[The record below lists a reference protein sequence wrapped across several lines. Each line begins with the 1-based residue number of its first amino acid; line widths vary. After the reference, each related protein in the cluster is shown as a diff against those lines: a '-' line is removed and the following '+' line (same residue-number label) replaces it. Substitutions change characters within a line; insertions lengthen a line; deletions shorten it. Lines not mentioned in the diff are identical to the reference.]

1 MHLRT
6 IGLGDGGVSLLPD
19 TVGAVQGRCFSR
31 SERMAMIFSTVF
43 HELAATLILAGLIG
57 IAAQKLR
64 QPLIIGYI
72 LTGILVGPALLG
84 WASGGSELKLL
95 SSIGIA
101 VLLFLV
107 GLKLDVGLIRSVGP
121 VALATGLGQI
131 VFTSLFGFLLT
142 LALGF
147 TPVKAIYIAV
157 CLTFSST
164 IIIVKLLSDKREID
178 SLHGR
183 IAVGF
188 LVVQDIAV
196 ILAMILLTAFKADA
210 SGGMAA
216 QALRLVL
223 VGSVFVLGT
232 AATMRWVMPPLLGR
246 LAQNQ
251 ELLVLFAVAWAVG
264 LAALADSVDFS
275 KEVGAFLGGVS
286 IASTSYRE
294 AIASRLTGLRDFL
307 LLFFFI
313 DLGSG
318 LNLSAAGLQLWPAL
332 MLSVFVLV
340 GNPLIVVA
348 IMGVMGYRRRTGLL
362 AGLTVAQISEFSLI
376 LAALGLKLGQLAEAD
391 VSLITLVGVITI
403 GLSTYMILG
412 SDRLYQWLQQ
422 PLRVF
427 ERANPYSE
435 IAGSSARPAQVDV
448 ILLGLGRFGS
458 AIHRQLLPH
467 NLSLLGIDFDPQALR
482 QAAARGMVVQYGD
495 SEDPEFTASLPLS
508 PTTVVVSTLPS
519 VKANAA
525 ISHGLQSAGF
535 RGHFVATAHND
546 AEVARLEFLGA
557 QRTLLP
563 FLDAAERA
571 AVLIVDDL
579 KGLQPQD

>member
-1 MHLRT
+1 MT
-6 IGLGDGGVSLLPD
+6 AAQPWFM
-19 TVGAVQGRCFSR
+19 T
-31 SERMAMIFSTVF
+31 FSTVF
-43 HELAATLILAGLIG
+43 HELAAILVIAGVIG
-57 IAAQKLR
+57 VLALKLR
-64 QPLIIGYI
+64 QPLIISYI
-72 LTGILVGPALLG
+72 VTGIVAGPAVLG
-84 WASGGSELKLL
+84 WASGGSEIKLL

-101 VLLFLV
+101 VLLFVV

-131 VFTSLFGFLLT
+131 VFTSLFGFLL
-142 LALGF
+142 ALGMGF
-147 TPVKAIYIAV
+147 APVKAIYIAV

-196 ILAMILLTAFKADA
+196 ILAMILLTSFTAAG
-210 SGGMAA
+210 SGGIAA
-216 QALRLVL
+216 QGLRLLL
-223 VGSVFVLGT
+223 VGTAFVLGSV
-232 AATMRWVMPPLLGR
+232 ATMRWVMPPLLGR

-264 LAALADSVDFS
+264 LAALADGVGFS

-286 IASTSYRE
+286 IASTAYRE

-318 LNLSAAGLQLWPAL
+318 LNLTAAGMQLWPAL
-332 MLSVFVLV
+332 VLSLFVLV

-348 IMGVMGYRRRTGLL
+348 IMGVMGYRRRTGFL

-376 LAALGLKLGQLAEAD
+376 LAALGLRLGQIGEAE

-403 GLSTYMILG
+403 ALSTYMILG
-412 SDRLYQWLQQ
+412 SDQLYAWLEG

-427 ERANPYSE
+427 QRATPFSE
-435 IAGSSARPAQVDV
+435 LKGSISGPAKVDV
-448 ILLGLGRFGS
+448 VLLGLGRYGS
-458 AIHRQLLPH
+458 AIVRQLRAH
-467 NLSLLGIDFDPQALR
+467 ELSILGIDFDPQALR
-482 QAAARGMVVQYGD
+482 LAAAQGLPVQYGD

-508 PTTVVVSTLPS
+508 SATVVVSTLPS
-519 VKANAA
+519 LESNAA
-525 ISHGLQSAGF
+525 IRHGLESAGF
-535 RGHFVATAHND
+535 RGHFIATAHD
-546 AEVARLEFLGA
+546 EAEVVKLELIGA
-557 QRTLLP
+557 NRTLLP

-571 AVLIVDDL
+571 AELIVEDL
-579 KGLQPQD
+579 RKLRQLQAAST

>member
-1 MHLRT
+1 MPM
-6 IGLGDGGVSLLPD
+6 G
-19 TVGAVQGRCFSR
+19 FS
-31 SERMAMIFSTVF
+31 SVF
-43 HELAATLILAGLIG
+43 HELAAILMLAGVIG
-57 IAAQKLR
+57 VAALKLR

-72 LTGILVGPALLG
+72 ITGILVGPAVLG

-95 SSIGIA
+95 SSIGIS
-101 VLLFLV
+101 VLLFVV

-131 VFTSLFGFLLT
+131 GFTTLFGFLL
-142 LALGF
+142 ALGLGF
-147 TPVKAIYIAV
+147 APLQAIYIAV

-196 ILAMILLTAFKADA
+196 ILAMILLTSFSSDG
-210 SGGMAA
+210 SGGIPA
-216 QALRLVL
+216 QALRLLL
-223 VGSVFVLGT
+223 VGSAFVVGT
-232 AATMRWVMPPLLGR
+232 IATMRWVMPPLLGK

-264 LAALADSVDFS
+264 LAALADVVGFS

-286 IASTSYRE
+286 IASTAYRE

-318 LNLSAAGLQLWPAL
+318 LNVSAAGLQLVPAL
-332 MLSVFVLV
+332 VLSSFVLV

-348 IMGVMGYRRRTGLL
+348 IMGAMGYRRRTGLL

-376 LAALGLKLGQLAEAD
+376 LAALGLQLGQLGEAE

-403 GLSTYMILG
+403 ALSTYMILG
-412 SDRLYQWLQQ
+412 SDQLYRWLQG
-422 PLRVF
+422 PLRLF
-427 ERANPYSE
+427 ERATPFSE
-435 IAGSSARPAQVDV
+435 LAGSVSGPLQVDV
-448 ILLGLGRFGS
+448 ILLGLGRFGG
-458 AIHRQLLPH
+458 AIHLQLRPH
-467 NLSLLGIDFDPQALR
+467 NLSILGIDFDPQALR
-482 QAAARGMVVQYGD
+482 LAAAQGLPVQYGD

-508 PTTVVVSTLPS
+508 SATVVVSTLPS
-519 VKANAA
+519 LESNAA
-525 ISHGLQSAGF
+525 IHHGLQTAGF
-535 RGHFVATAHND
+535 QGHFIATAHD
-546 AEVARLEFLGA
+546 EAEVAKLEFLGA

-571 AVLIVDDL
+571 AELIVEDL
-579 KGLQPQD
+579 VALRAHSSA

>member
-1 MHLRT
+1 MT
-6 IGLGDGGVSLLPD
+6 
-19 TVGAVQGRCFSR
+19 FS
-31 SERMAMIFSTVF
+31 SVF
-43 HELAATLILAGLIG
+43 HELAAILMLAGVIG
-57 IAAQKLR
+57 VVALKLR

-72 LTGILVGPALLG
+72 IAGILVGPAALN
-84 WASGGSELKLL
+84 WVSGGSELKLL
-95 SSIGIA
+95 SSVGIS
-101 VLLFLV
+101 VLLFVV

-131 VFTSLFGFLLT
+131 VFTSLFGFLI
-142 LALGF
+142 ALGLGYAAV
-147 TPVKAIYIAV
+147 PALYIAV

-196 ILAMILLTAFKADA
+196 ILAMILLTSFNLE
-210 SGGMAA
+210 GGGGIAG
-216 QALRLVL
+216 QAIRLLL
-223 VGSVFVLGT
+223 VGSAFVLGT

-264 LAALADSVDFS
+264 LAALADVVGFS

-286 IASTSYRE
+286 IASTAYRE

-318 LNLSAAGLQLWPAL
+318 LNLSAAGLQLGPAL
-332 MLSVFVLV
+332 VLSVFVLV

-348 IMGVMGYRRRTGLL
+348 IMGAMGYRRRTGLL

-376 LAALGLKLGQLAEAD
+376 LAALGLQLGQLGEGE

-403 GLSTYMILG
+403 ALSTYMILG
-412 SDRLYQWLQQ
+412 SERLYRWLKES
-422 PLRVF
+422 LRLF
-427 ERANPYSE
+427 ERATPFSE
-435 IAGSSARPAQVDV
+435 LGGSTSGPARVDV

-458 AIHRQLLPH
+458 AIHRHLQPH
-467 NLSLLGIDFDPQALR
+467 NLSILGIDFDPQALR
-482 QAAARGMVVQYGD
+482 LAAAQGLPVQYGD

-508 PTTVVVSTLPS
+508 SATVVVSTLPALES
-519 VKANAA
+519 NAA
-525 ISHGLQSAGF
+525 IQHGLQAAGF
-535 RGHFVATAHND
+535 QGHFIATAHD
-546 AEVARLEFLGA
+546 EAEVAKLEFLGA

-571 AVLIVDDL
+571 AELIVDDL
-579 KGLQPQD
+579 LALRAQPLA

>member
-1 MHLRT
+1 MT
-6 IGLGDGGVSLLPD
+6 
-19 TVGAVQGRCFSR
+19 FS
-31 SERMAMIFSTVF
+31 SVF
-43 HELAATLILAGLIG
+43 LELAAILMLAGVIG
-57 IAAQKLR
+57 VVALKLR

-72 LTGILVGPALLG
+72 FAGILVGPAALN
-84 WASGGSELKLL
+84 WVSGGSELKLL
-95 SSIGIA
+95 SSVGIS
-101 VLLFLV
+101 VLLFVV

-131 VFTSLFGFLLT
+131 VFTSLFGFLI
-142 LALGF
+142 ALGLGYAAV
-147 TPVKAIYIAV
+147 PALYIAM

-196 ILAMILLTAFKADA
+196 ILAMILLTSFNLE
-210 SGGMAA
+210 GGGGIAG
-216 QALRLVL
+216 QAIRLLL
-223 VGSVFVLGT
+223 VGSAFVLGT

-264 LAALADSVDFS
+264 LAALADVVGFS

-286 IASTSYRE
+286 IASTAYRE

-318 LNLSAAGLQLWPAL
+318 LNLSAAGLQLGPAL
-332 MLSVFVLV
+332 VLSVFVLV

-348 IMGVMGYRRRTGLL
+348 IMGAMGYRRRTGLL

-376 LAALGLKLGQLAEAD
+376 LAALGLQLGQLGEGE

-403 GLSTYMILG
+403 ALSTYMILG
-412 SDRLYQWLQQ
+412 SERLYGWLKE
-422 PLRVF
+422 PLRLL
-427 ERANPYSE
+427 ERATPFSE
-435 IAGSSARPAQVDV
+435 LGGSTSGPARVDV
-448 ILLGLGRFGS
+448 ILLGLGRFGG
-458 AIHRQLLPH
+458 AIHRQLQPH
-467 NLSLLGIDFDPQALR
+467 NLSILGIDFDPQALR
-482 QAAARGMVVQYGD
+482 LAAAQGLPVQYGD

-508 PTTVVVSTLPS
+508 SATVVVSTLPALES
-519 VKANAA
+519 NAA
-525 ISHGLQSAGF
+525 IQHGLQAAGF
-535 RGHFVATAHND
+535 QGHFIATAHD
-546 AEVARLEFLGA
+546 EAEVAKLEFLGA

-571 AVLIVDDL
+571 AELIVDDL
-579 KGLQPQD
+579 LALQLQRAG

>member
-1 MHLRT
+1 MT
-6 IGLGDGGVSLLPD
+6 
-19 TVGAVQGRCFSR
+19 AVQPWF
-31 SERMAMIFSTVF
+31 MTFSTVF
-43 HELAATLILAGLIG
+43 HELAAILVIAGVIG
-57 IAAQKLR
+57 VLALKLR
-64 QPLIIGYI
+64 QPLIISYI
-72 LTGILVGPALLG
+72 ITGIVAGPAVLG
-84 WASGGSELKLL
+84 WASGGSEIKLL

-101 VLLFLV
+101 VLLFVV

-131 VFTSLFGFLLT
+131 VFTSLFGFLL
-142 LALGF
+142 ALGLGF
-147 TPVKAIYIAV
+147 APVKAIYIAV

-196 ILAMILLTAFKADA
+196 ILAMILLTSFTAAG
-210 SGGMAA
+210 SGGIAA
-216 QALRLVL
+216 QGIRLLL
-223 VGSVFVLGT
+223 VGTAFVLGT
-232 AATMRWVMPPLLGR
+232 VATMRWVMPPLLGR

-264 LAALADSVDFS
+264 LAALADGVGFS

-286 IASTSYRE
+286 IASTAYRE

-318 LNLSAAGLQLWPAL
+318 LNLTAAGVQLWPAL
-332 MLSVFVLV
+332 VLSLFVLV

-348 IMGVMGYRRRTGLL
+348 IMGVMGYRRRTGFL

-376 LAALGLKLGQLAEAD
+376 LAALGLRLGQIGEAE

-403 GLSTYMILG
+403 ALSTYMILG
-412 SDRLYQWLQQ
+412 SDQLYVWLQG
-422 PLRVF
+422 PLRIF
-427 ERANPYSE
+427 QRATPFSE
-435 IAGSSARPAQVDV
+435 LKGSISGPAKVDV
-448 ILLGLGRFGS
+448 VLLGLGRYGS
-458 AIHRQLLPH
+458 AIVRQLRADE
-467 NLSLLGIDFDPQALR
+467 LSILGIDFDPQALR
-482 QAAARGMVVQYGD
+482 LAAARGLPVQYGD

-508 PTTVVVSTLPS
+508 SATVVVSTLPS
-519 VKANAA
+519 LESNAA
-525 ISHGLQSAGF
+525 IRHGLESAGF
-535 RGHFVATAHND
+535 RGHFIATAHD
-546 AEVARLEFLGA
+546 EAEVVKLELIGA
-557 QRTLLP
+557 NRTLLP

-571 AVLIVDDL
+571 AELIVDDL
-579 KGLQPQD
+579 FKLRQIQSAPS

>member
-1 MHLRT
+1 MT
-6 IGLGDGGVSLLPD
+6 FN
-19 TVGAVQGRCFSR
+19 T
-31 SERMAMIFSTVF
+31 TF
-43 HELAATLILAGLIG
+43 HELAAILMIAAVIG
-57 IAAQKLR
+57 IAALKLR

-72 LTGILVGPALLG
+72 LTGIVVGPAVLG

-95 SSIGIA
+95 SSIGIS
-101 VLLFLV
+101 VLLFVV

-131 VFTSLFGFLLT
+131 VFTSLFGFLL
-142 LALGF
+142 ALGLGF
-147 TPVKAIYIAV
+147 APVKAIYIAV

-164 IIIVKLLSDKREID
+164 IIIVKLLSDKGEID

-188 LVVQDIAV
+188 LVVQDMAV
-196 ILAMILLTAFKADA
+196 ILAMILLTSFTAAG
-210 SGGMAA
+210 SGGIAA
-216 QALRLVL
+216 QAIRLLL
-223 VGSVFVLGT
+223 VGTAFVLGT

-264 LAALADSVDFS
+264 LAALADGVNFS

-318 LNLSAAGLQLWPAL
+318 LNLAAAGVQLWPAL
-332 MLSVFVLV
+332 VLSLFVLV

-376 LAALGLKLGQLAEAD
+376 LAALGMQLGQIGEAE

-412 SDRLYQWLQQ
+412 SDPLYQWLQQ
-422 PLRVF
+422 PLRLL
-427 ERANPYSE
+427 ERARPFSE
-435 IAGSSARPAQVDV
+435 IAGGSSGPARVDV
-448 ILLGLGRFGS
+448 ILLGLGRFGG
-458 AIHRQLLPH
+458 AIQRQLRPH
-467 NLSLLGIDFDPQALR
+467 NLSLLGVDFDPQALR
-482 QAAARGMVVQYGD
+482 QAAAEGVPVQYGD

-508 PTTVVVSTLPS
+508 SATVVVSTLPS
-519 VKANAA
+519 LEANAA
-525 ISHGLQSAGF
+525 ISHGLQTAGF
-535 RGHFVATAHND
+535 RGHFIATAHNE
-546 AEVARLEFLGA
+546 AEVARLESLGA

-571 AVLIVDDL
+571 AELIVADL
-579 KGLQPQD
+579 LELQAQGSV

>member
-1 MHLRT
+1 MT
-6 IGLGDGGVSLLPD
+6 
-19 TVGAVQGRCFSR
+19 
-31 SERMAMIFSTVF
+31 FSTVF
-43 HELAATLILAGLIG
+43 HELAAILMIAGVIG
-57 IAAQKLR
+57 IVALKLR
-64 QPLIIGYI
+64 QPLLIGYI
-72 LTGILVGPALLG
+72 LTGIVVGPAGLG

-95 SSIGIA
+95 SSIGIS
-101 VLLFLV
+101 VLLFVV

-131 VFTSLFGFLLT
+131 VFTALFGFLLS

-147 TPVKAIYIAV
+147 APVKAIYIAV

-196 ILAMILLTAFKADA
+196 ILAMILLTSFTSQAD
-210 SGGMAA
+210 GGIVG
-216 QALRLVL
+216 QAIRLLL
-223 VGSVFVLGT
+223 VGTAFVLGT
-232 AATMRWVMPPLLGR
+232 AVTMRWVMPPLLSR

-264 LAALADSVDFS
+264 LAALADGVNFS

-286 IASTSYRE
+286 IASTAYRE

-318 LNLSAAGLQLWPAL
+318 LNLSAAGLQLGPAL
-332 MLSVFVLV
+332 VLSVFVLV

-348 IMGVMGYRRRTGLL
+348 IMGAMGYRRRTGFL

-376 LAALGLKLGQLAEAD
+376 LAALGLRLGQLGEAE

-403 GLSTYMILG
+403 AISTYMILG
-412 SDRLYQWLQQ
+412 SEQLYGWLQG
-422 PLRVF
+422 PLRLF
-427 ERANPYSE
+427 QRAMPFSE
-435 IAGSSARPAQVDV
+435 LGDTISGPVQVDV

-458 AIHRQLLPH
+458 AIYRQLQPH
-467 NLSLLGIDFDPQALR
+467 NLSILGIDFDPQALR
-482 QAAARGMVVQYGD
+482 LAEAHGLPVQYGD

-508 PTTVVVSTLPS
+508 SATVVVSTLPS
-519 VKANAA
+519 LKANAA
-525 ISHGLQSAGF
+525 IRHGLETAGF
-535 RGHFVATAHND
+535 QGHFIATAHD
-546 AEVARLEFLGA
+546 EAEVAKLEFMGA

-571 AVLIVDDL
+571 AELIMADL
-579 KGLQPQD
+579 NQLRSQPAEAHGQG

>member
-1 MHLRT
+1 MT
-6 IGLGDGGVSLLPD
+6 
-19 TVGAVQGRCFSR
+19 
-31 SERMAMIFSTVF
+31 FSTVF
-43 HELAATLILAGLIG
+43 HELAAILVIAGVIG
-57 IAAQKLR
+57 VLALKLR
-64 QPLIIGYI
+64 QPLIISYI
-72 LTGILVGPALLG
+72 ITGIVAGPAVLG
-84 WASGGSELKLL
+84 WASGGSEIKLL

-101 VLLFLV
+101 VLLFVV

-131 VFTSLFGFLLT
+131 VFTALVGFLLS
-142 LALGF
+142 LGLGF
-147 TPVKAIYIAV
+147 APVKAIYIAV

-196 ILAMILLTAFKADA
+196 ILAMILLTSFTAGG
-210 SGGMAA
+210 SGGIAA
-216 QALRLVL
+216 QGIRLLL
-223 VGSVFVLGT
+223 VGTTFVLGT

-264 LAALADSVDFS
+264 LAALADGVGFS

-286 IASTSYRE
+286 IASTAYRE

-318 LNLSAAGLQLWPAL
+318 LNLTAAGMQLWPAVV
-332 MLSVFVLV
+332 LSLFVLV

-348 IMGVMGYRRRTGLL
+348 IMGVMGYRRRTGFL

-376 LAALGLKLGQLAEAD
+376 LAALGLRLGQIGEAE

-403 GLSTYMILG
+403 ALSTYMILG
-412 SDRLYQWLQQ
+412 SDQLYAWLQG

-427 ERANPYSE
+427 QRATPFSE
-435 IAGSSARPAQVDV
+435 LKGSISGPAKVDV
-448 ILLGLGRFGS
+448 VLLGLGRYGS
-458 AIHRQLLPH
+458 AIVRQLRAH
-467 NLSLLGIDFDPQALR
+467 DLSILGIDFDPQALR
-482 QAAARGMVVQYGD
+482 LAAAQGLPVQYGD

-508 PTTVVVSTLPS
+508 SATVVVSTLPS
-519 VKANAA
+519 LESNAA
-525 ISHGLQSAGF
+525 IRHGLESAGF
-535 RGHFVATAHND
+535 RGQFIATAHD
-546 AEVARLEFLGA
+546 EAEVVKLESIGA

-571 AVLIVDDL
+571 AELIVDDL
-579 KGLQPQD
+579 RELQQSQTAKAVS

>member
-1 MHLRT
+1 VT
-6 IGLGDGGVSLLPD
+6 
-19 TVGAVQGRCFSR
+19 FS
-31 SERMAMIFSTVF
+31 SVF
-43 HELAATLILAGLIG
+43 HELAAILMLAGVIG
-57 IAAQKLR
+57 VVALKLR

-72 LTGILVGPALLG
+72 LTGILVGPAALN
-84 WASGGSELKLL
+84 WVSGGSELKLL
-95 SSIGIA
+95 ASVGIS
-101 VLLFLV
+101 VLLFVV

-131 VFTSLFGFLLT
+131 VFTSLFGFLI
-142 LALGF
+142 ALGLGYAAV
-147 TPVKAIYIAV
+147 PALYIAV

-196 ILAMILLTAFKADA
+196 ILAMILLTSFNLE
-210 SGGMAA
+210 GGGGIAG
-216 QALRLVL
+216 QAIRLLL
-223 VGSVFVLGT
+223 VGSAFVLGT

-264 LAALADSVDFS
+264 LAALADVVGFS

-286 IASTSYRE
+286 IASTAYRE

-318 LNLSAAGLQLWPAL
+318 LNVSAAGLQLGPAL
-332 MLSVFVLV
+332 VLSAFVLM

-348 IMGVMGYRRRTGLL
+348 IMGAMGYRRRTGLL

-376 LAALGLKLGQLAEAD
+376 LAALGLQLGQLGEGE

-403 GLSTYMILG
+403 ALSTYMILG
-412 SDRLYQWLQQ
+412 SERLYRWLKE
-422 PLRVF
+422 PLRLF
-427 ERANPYSE
+427 ERATPFSE
-435 IAGSSARPAQVDV
+435 LGASTSGPARVDV
-448 ILLGLGRFGS
+448 ILLGLGRFGG
-458 AIHRQLLPH
+458 AIHRQLQPH
-467 NLSLLGIDFDPQALR
+467 NLSILGIDFDPQALR
-482 QAAARGMVVQYGD
+482 LAAAQGLPVQYGD

-508 PTTVVVSTLPS
+508 SATVVVSTLPALES
-519 VKANAA
+519 NAA
-525 ISHGLQSAGF
+525 IQHGLQAAGF
-535 RGHFVATAHND
+535 QGHFIATAHD
-546 AEVARLEFLGA
+546 EAEVAKLEFLGA

-571 AVLIVDDL
+571 AELIVEDL
-579 KGLQPQD
+579 LALRAQPQA

>member
-1 MHLRT
+1 MT
-6 IGLGDGGVSLLPD
+6 
-19 TVGAVQGRCFSR
+19 
-31 SERMAMIFSTVF
+31 FSTVF
-43 HELAATLILAGLIG
+43 HELAAILVIAGVIG
-57 IAAQKLR
+57 VLALKLR
-64 QPLIIGYI
+64 QPLIISYI
-72 LTGILVGPALLG
+72 VTGIVAGPAVLG
-84 WASGGSELKLL
+84 WASGGSEIKLL

-101 VLLFLV
+101 VLLFVV

-131 VFTSLFGFLLT
+131 VFTALFGFLLS
-142 LALGF
+142 LGLGF
-147 TPVKAIYIAV
+147 APVKAIYIAV

-196 ILAMILLTAFKADA
+196 ILAMILLTSFTAGG
-210 SGGMAA
+210 SGGIAA
-216 QALRLVL
+216 QGIRLLL
-223 VGSVFVLGT
+223 VGTTFVLGT

-264 LAALADSVDFS
+264 LAALADGVGFS

-286 IASTSYRE
+286 IASTAYRE

-318 LNLSAAGLQLWPAL
+318 LNLSAAGLQLWPAVV
-332 MLSVFVLV
+332 LSLFVLV

-348 IMGVMGYRRRTGLL
+348 IMGVMGYRRRTGFL

-376 LAALGLKLGQLAEAD
+376 LAALGLRLGQIGEAE
-391 VSLITLVGVITI
+391 VSLVTLVGVITI
-403 GLSTYMILG
+403 ALSTYMILG
-412 SDRLYQWLQQ
+412 SDRLYTWLEG
-422 PLRVF
+422 PLRIF
-427 ERANPYSE
+427 QRATPFSE
-435 IAGSSARPAQVDV
+435 LKDSLSGPARVDV
-448 ILLGLGRFGS
+448 VLLGLGRYGS
-458 AIHRQLLPH
+458 AIVRQLRAH
-467 NLSLLGIDFDPQALR
+467 DLSILGIDFDPQALR
-482 QAAARGMVVQYGD
+482 LAAAQGLPVQYGD

-508 PTTVVVSTLPS
+508 SATVVVSTLPS
-519 VKANAA
+519 LESNAA
-525 ISHGLQSAGF
+525 IRHGLESAGF
-535 RGHFVATAHND
+535 QGHFIATAHD
-546 AEVARLEFLGA
+546 EGEVVKLEWLGA
-557 QRTLLP
+557 HRTLLP

-571 AVLIVDDL
+571 AELIVTDL
-579 KGLQPQD
+579 RELRQIQPSKPGP

>member
-1 MHLRT
+1 MT
-6 IGLGDGGVSLLPD
+6 
-19 TVGAVQGRCFSR
+19 
-31 SERMAMIFSTVF
+31 FSTVF
-43 HELAATLILAGLIG
+43 HELAAILVIAGVIG
-57 IAAQKLR
+57 VLALKLR
-64 QPLIIGYI
+64 QPLIISYI
-72 LTGILVGPALLG
+72 VTGIVAGPAVLG
-84 WASGGSELKLL
+84 WASGGSEIKLL

-101 VLLFLV
+101 VLLFVV

-131 VFTSLFGFLLT
+131 VFTSLFGFLLS
-142 LALGF
+142 LGLGF
-147 TPVKAIYIAV
+147 APVKAIYIAV

-196 ILAMILLTAFKADA
+196 ILAMILLTSFTAAG
-210 SGGMAA
+210 SGGIAA
-216 QALRLVL
+216 QGIRLLL
-223 VGSVFVLGT
+223 VGTAFVLGT
-232 AATMRWVMPPLLGR
+232 VATMRWVMPPLLGR

-264 LAALADSVDFS
+264 LAALADGVGFS

-286 IASTSYRE
+286 IASTAYRE

-318 LNLSAAGLQLWPAL
+318 LNLTAAGVQLWPAL
-332 MLSVFVLV
+332 LLSLFVLV

-348 IMGVMGYRRRTGLL
+348 IMGVMGYRRRTGFL

-376 LAALGLKLGQLAEAD
+376 LAALGLRLGQIGEAE

-403 GLSTYMILG
+403 ALSTYMILG
-412 SDRLYQWLQQ
+412 SDQLYAWLQG

-427 ERANPYSE
+427 QRATPFSE
-435 IAGSSARPAQVDV
+435 LKGSISGPAKVDV
-448 ILLGLGRFGS
+448 VLLGLGRYGS
-458 AIHRQLLPH
+458 AIVRQLRAH
-467 NLSLLGIDFDPQALR
+467 DLSILGIDFDPQALR
-482 QAAARGMVVQYGD
+482 LAAAKGLPVQYGD

-508 PTTVVVSTLPS
+508 SATVVVSTLPS
-519 VKANAA
+519 LESNAA
-525 ISHGLQSAGF
+525 IRHGLESAGF
-535 RGHFVATAHND
+535 QGHFIATAHD
-546 AEVARLEFLGA
+546 EAEVVKLESIGA

-571 AVLIVDDL
+571 AELIVEDL
-579 KGLQPQD
+579 RELRQIQSASS

>member
-1 MHLRT
+1 MT
-6 IGLGDGGVSLLPD
+6 
-19 TVGAVQGRCFSR
+19 
-31 SERMAMIFSTVF
+31 FSTVF
-43 HELAATLILAGLIG
+43 HELAAILVIAGVIG
-57 IAAQKLR
+57 VLALKLR
-64 QPLIIGYI
+64 QPLIISYI
-72 LTGILVGPALLG
+72 ITGIVAGPAVLG
-84 WASGGSELKLL
+84 WASGGSEIKLL

-101 VLLFLV
+101 VLLFVV

-131 VFTSLFGFLLT
+131 VFTSLFGFLLS
-142 LALGF
+142 LGLGF
-147 TPVKAIYIAV
+147 APVKAIYIAV

-196 ILAMILLTAFKADA
+196 ILAMILLTSFTAAG
-210 SGGMAA
+210 SGGIAA
-216 QALRLVL
+216 QGIRLLL
-223 VGSVFVLGT
+223 VGTAFVLGT
-232 AATMRWVMPPLLGR
+232 VATMRWVMPPLLGR

-264 LAALADSVDFS
+264 LAALADGVGFS

-286 IASTSYRE
+286 IASTAYRE

-318 LNLSAAGLQLWPAL
+318 LNLTAAGVQLWPAL
-332 MLSVFVLV
+332 VLSLFVLV

-348 IMGVMGYRRRTGLL
+348 IMGVMGYRRRTGFL

-376 LAALGLKLGQLAEAD
+376 LAALGLRLGQIGEAE

-403 GLSTYMILG
+403 ALSTYMILG
-412 SDRLYQWLQQ
+412 SDQLYVWLQG
-422 PLRVF
+422 PLRIF
-427 ERANPYSE
+427 QRATPFSE
-435 IAGSSARPAQVDV
+435 LKGSISGPAKVDV
-448 ILLGLGRFGS
+448 VLLGLGRYGS
-458 AIHRQLLPH
+458 AIVRQLRADE
-467 NLSLLGIDFDPQALR
+467 LSILGIDFDPQALR
-482 QAAARGMVVQYGD
+482 LAAAKGLPVQYGD

-508 PTTVVVSTLPS
+508 SATVVVSTLPS
-519 VKANAA
+519 LESNAA
-525 ISHGLQSAGF
+525 IRHGLESAGF
-535 RGHFVATAHND
+535 RGHFIATAHD
-546 AEVARLEFLGA
+546 EAEVVKLELIGA
-557 QRTLLP
+557 NRTLLP

-571 AVLIVDDL
+571 AELIVEDL
-579 KGLQPQD
+579 FKLRQIQSAPS

>member
-1 MHLRT
+1 M
-6 IGLGDGGVSLLPD
+6 S
-19 TVGAVQGRCFSR
+19 
-31 SERMAMIFSTVF
+31 FSTIF
-43 HELAATLILAGLIG
+43 HELAAILVIAGLIG
-57 IAAQKLR
+57 MLALKLR

-72 LTGILVGPALLG
+72 LTGIVVGPAGLG
-84 WASGGSELKLL
+84 WTSGGSELKLL

-131 VFTSLFGFLLT
+131 VFTALFGYLLS
-142 LALGF
+142 LGLGF
-147 TPVKAIYIAV
+147 APLQAIYIAV

-196 ILAMILLTAFKADA
+196 ILAMILLTSLA
-210 SGGMAA
+210 SEGGGGVTG
-216 QALRLVL
+216 QALRLLL

-232 AATMRWVMPPLLGR
+232 ATTMRWLMPPLLGR

-264 LAALADSVDFS
+264 LAALADFVSFS

-286 IASTSYRE
+286 IASTAYRE

-318 LNLSAAGLQLWPAL
+318 LDLSAAGVQLWPAVV
-332 MLSVFVLV
+332 LSVFVLV

-348 IMGVMGYRRRTGLL
+348 IMGAMGYRRRTGFL

-376 LAALGLKLGQLAEAD
+376 LAALGLRLGQLGEAE

-403 GLSTYMILG
+403 ALSTYMILG
-412 SDRLYQWLQQ
+412 SDQLYSWLQG
-422 PLRVF
+422 PLRIF
-427 ERANPYSE
+427 QRTQPFSE
-435 IAGSSARPAQVDV
+435 INGRLGGPVQVDV

-458 AIHRQLLPH
+458 AIQRQLRMH
-467 NLSLLGIDFDPQALR
+467 EISILGIDFDPQALR
-482 QAAARGMVVQYGD
+482 LAAAQGVKVQYGD

-508 PTTVVVSTLPS
+508 PSTVVVSTLPS
-519 VKANAA
+519 LKANAA
-525 ISHGLQSAGF
+525 IRHGLESAGF
-535 RGHFVATAHND
+535 QGHFIATAHD
-546 AEVARLEFLGA
+546 QAEVTRLEFLGV

-571 AVLIVDDL
+571 AELIVADL
-579 KGLQPQD
+579 RDLRLGQGPPPRQSGPAVDNCRNPA

>member
-1 MHLRT
+1 MT
-6 IGLGDGGVSLLPD
+6 
-19 TVGAVQGRCFSR
+19 FS
-31 SERMAMIFSTVF
+31 SVF
-43 HELAATLILAGLIG
+43 HELAAILMLAGVIG
-57 IAAQKLR
+57 VVALKLR

-72 LTGILVGPALLG
+72 FAGILVGPAALN
-84 WASGGSELKLL
+84 WVSGGSELKLL
-95 SSIGIA
+95 SSVGIS
-101 VLLFLV
+101 VLLFVV

-131 VFTSLFGFLLT
+131 VFTSLFGFLI
-142 LALGF
+142 ALGLGYAAV
-147 TPVKAIYIAV
+147 PALYIAM

-196 ILAMILLTAFKADA
+196 ILAMILLTSFNLE
-210 SGGMAA
+210 GGGGIAG
-216 QALRLVL
+216 QAIRLLL
-223 VGSVFVLGT
+223 VGSAFVLGT

-264 LAALADSVDFS
+264 LAALADVVGFS

-286 IASTSYRE
+286 IASTAYRE

-318 LNLSAAGLQLWPAL
+318 LNLSAAGLQLGPAL
-332 MLSVFVLV
+332 VLSVFVLV

-348 IMGVMGYRRRTGLL
+348 IMGAMGYRRRTGLL

-376 LAALGLKLGQLAEAD
+376 LAALGLQLGQLGEGE

-403 GLSTYMILG
+403 ALSTYMILG
-412 SDRLYQWLQQ
+412 SERLYGWLKE
-422 PLRVF
+422 PLRLL
-427 ERANPYSE
+427 ERATPFSE
-435 IAGSSARPAQVDV
+435 LGGNTSGPARVDV
-448 ILLGLGRFGS
+448 ILLGLGRFGG
-458 AIHRQLLPH
+458 AIQRKLQPH
-467 NLSLLGIDFDPQALR
+467 NLSILGIDFDPQALR
-482 QAAARGMVVQYGD
+482 LAAAQGLPVQYGD

-508 PTTVVVSTLPS
+508 SATVVVSTLPALES
-519 VKANAA
+519 NAA
-525 ISHGLQSAGF
+525 IQHGLQAAGF
-535 RGHFVATAHND
+535 QGHFIATAHD
-546 AEVARLEFLGA
+546 EAEVAKLEFLGA

-571 AVLIVDDL
+571 AELIVDDL
-579 KGLQPQD
+579 LALQLQRAG

>member
-1 MHLRT
+1 
-6 IGLGDGGVSLLPD
+6 
-19 TVGAVQGRCFSR
+19 
-31 SERMAMIFSTVF
+31 MIFSSVF
-43 HELAATLILAGLIG
+43 HELAAILLLAGVIG
-57 IAAQKLR
+57 VLALKLR
-64 QPLIIGYI
+64 QPLIISYI
-72 LTGILVGPALLG
+72 LTGIIVGPAVLG
-84 WASGGSELKLL
+84 WVSGGSELKLL
-95 SSIGIA
+95 SSIGIS
-101 VLLFLV
+101 VLLFVV

-131 VFTSLFGFLLT
+131 VFTSLFGFLL
-142 LALGF
+142 AVGLGF
-147 TPVKAIYIAV
+147 APVKAIYIAV

-196 ILAMILLTAFKADA
+196 ILAMILLSSFTIQAD
-210 SGGMAA
+210 GGIAA
-216 QALRLVL
+216 QAVRLLL
-223 VGSVFVLGT
+223 VGSAFVLGT

-246 LAQNQ
+246 LAENQ

-264 LAALADSVDFS
+264 LAALADAVDFS

-286 IASTSYRE
+286 IASTAYRE

-332 MLSVFVLV
+332 VLSLFVLV

-348 IMGVMGYRRRTGLL
+348 IMGAMGYRRRTGLL

-376 LAALGLKLGQLAEAD
+376 LAALGLQLGQLGEAE

-403 GLSTYMILG
+403 ALSTYMILG
-412 SDRLYQWLQQ
+412 SDQLYRWLRG
-422 PLRVF
+422 PLRLF
-427 ERANPYSE
+427 ERRNPFSE
-435 IAGSSARPAQVDV
+435 IAGSSSGPARVDV
-448 ILLGLGRFGS
+448 ILLGLGRFGG
-458 AIHRQLLPH
+458 AIHRQLRPH
-467 NLSLLGIDFDPQALR
+467 NLSILGIDFDPQALR
-482 QAAARGMVVQYGD
+482 LAAAQGLPVQYGD

-508 PTTVVVSTLPS
+508 SATVVVSTLPS
-519 VKANAA
+519 LEANSA
-525 ISHGLQSAGF
+525 IHHGLQTAGF
-535 RGHFVATAHND
+535 RGHFIATAHD
-546 AEVARLEFLGA
+546 EAEVAKLEFLGA

-571 AVLIVDDL
+571 AELIVEDL
-579 KGLQPQD
+579 VDLRAQPAAGAA

>member
-1 MHLRT
+1 MT
-6 IGLGDGGVSLLPD
+6 
-19 TVGAVQGRCFSR
+19 
-31 SERMAMIFSTVF
+31 FSTVF
-43 HELAATLILAGLIG
+43 HELAAILG
-57 IAAQKLR
+57 IAGVIGVLALKLR
-64 QPLIIGYI
+64 QPLIISYI
-72 LTGILVGPALLG
+72 LTGIVVGPAVLG
-84 WASGGSELKLL
+84 WASGGSEIKLL
-95 SSIGIA
+95 SSIGIS
-101 VLLFLV
+101 VLLFVV

-131 VFTSLFGFLLT
+131 VFTALFGFLLS
-142 LALGF
+142 LGLGF
-147 TPVKAIYIAV
+147 APVKAIYIAV

-196 ILAMILLTAFKADA
+196 ILAMILLTSFTNEAD
-210 SGGMAA
+210 GGFIG
-216 QALRLVL
+216 QAVRLVL
-223 VGSVFVLGT
+223 VGSAFVLGT

-264 LAALADSVDFS
+264 LAALADAVDFS

-286 IASTSYRE
+286 IASTAYRE

-318 LNLSAAGLQLWPAL
+318 LNLSAAGLQLGPAL
-332 MLSVFVLV
+332 VLSLFVLV

-348 IMGVMGYRRRTGLL
+348 IMGAMGYRRRTGFL

-376 LAALGLKLGQLAEAD
+376 LAALGLRLGQIGEAE

-403 GLSTYMILG
+403 ALSTYMILG
-412 SDRLYQWLQQ
+412 SDRLYGWLQA

-427 ERANPYSE
+427 QRSTPFSE
-435 IAGSSARPAQVDV
+435 ISGSASGPVRVDV
-448 ILLGLGRFGS
+448 VLLGLGRFGS
-458 AIHRQLLPH
+458 AIYRQLQTH
-467 NLSLLGIDFDPQALR
+467 HLSILGIDFDPQALR
-482 QAAARGMVVQYGD
+482 LAAAQGLPVQYGD

-508 PTTVVVSTLPS
+508 SATVVVSTLPS
-519 VKANAA
+519 LESNAA
-525 ISHGLQSAGF
+525 IRHGLETAGF
-535 RGHFVATAHND
+535 QGHFIATAHD
-546 AEVARLEFLGA
+546 EAEVVKLEAIGA

-571 AVLIVDDL
+571 AELIVDDL
-579 KGLQPQD
+579 SKLCGGAERQGPDSQR

>member
-1 MHLRT
+1 MPM
-6 IGLGDGGVSLLPD
+6 G
-19 TVGAVQGRCFSR
+19 FS
-31 SERMAMIFSTVF
+31 SVF
-43 HELAATLILAGLIG
+43 HELAAILMLAGVIG
-57 IAAQKLR
+57 VAALKLR

-72 LTGILVGPALLG
+72 ITGILVGPAVLG

-95 SSIGIA
+95 SSIGIS
-101 VLLFLV
+101 VLLFVV

-131 VFTSLFGFLLT
+131 GFTTLFGFLL
-142 LALGF
+142 ALGLGF
-147 TPVKAIYIAV
+147 APLQAIYIAV

-196 ILAMILLTAFKADA
+196 ILAMILLTSFSSDG
-210 SGGMAA
+210 SGGIPA
-216 QALRLVL
+216 QALRLLL
-223 VGSVFVLGT
+223 VGSAFVVGT
-232 AATMRWVMPPLLGR
+232 IATMRWVMPPLLGK

-264 LAALADSVDFS
+264 LAALADVVGFS

-286 IASTSYRE
+286 IASTAYRE

-318 LNLSAAGLQLWPAL
+318 LNVSAAGLQLVPAL
-332 MLSVFVLV
+332 VLSAFVLV

-348 IMGVMGYRRRTGLL
+348 IMGAMGYRRRTGLL

-376 LAALGLKLGQLAEAD
+376 LAALGLQLGQLGEAE

-403 GLSTYMILG
+403 ALSTYMILG
-412 SDRLYQWLQQ
+412 SDQLYRWLQG
-422 PLRVF
+422 PLRLF
-427 ERANPYSE
+427 ERATPFSE
-435 IAGSSARPAQVDV
+435 LAGSVSGPLQVDV
-448 ILLGLGRFGS
+448 ILLGLGRFGG
-458 AIHRQLLPH
+458 AIHLQLRPH
-467 NLSLLGIDFDPQALR
+467 NLSILGIDFDPQALR
-482 QAAARGMVVQYGD
+482 LAAAQGLPVQYGD

-508 PTTVVVSTLPS
+508 SATVVVSTLPS
-519 VKANAA
+519 LESNAA
-525 ISHGLQSAGF
+525 IHHGLQTAGF
-535 RGHFVATAHND
+535 QGHFIATAHD
-546 AEVARLEFLGA
+546 EAEVAKLEFLGA

-571 AVLIVDDL
+571 AELIVEDL
-579 KGLQPQD
+579 VALRAHSSA

>member
-1 MHLRT
+1 MT
-6 IGLGDGGVSLLPD
+6 
-19 TVGAVQGRCFSR
+19 FS
-31 SERMAMIFSTVF
+31 SVF
-43 HELAATLILAGLIG
+43 HELAAILMLAGVIG
-57 IAAQKLR
+57 VVALKLR

-72 LTGILVGPALLG
+72 IAGILVGPAALN
-84 WASGGSELKLL
+84 WVSGGSELKLL
-95 SSIGIA
+95 SSVGIS
-101 VLLFLV
+101 VLLFVV

-131 VFTSLFGFLLT
+131 VFTSLFGFLI
-142 LALGF
+142 ALGLGYAAV
-147 TPVKAIYIAV
+147 PALYIAV

-196 ILAMILLTAFKADA
+196 ILAMILLTSFNLE
-210 SGGMAA
+210 GGGGIAG
-216 QALRLVL
+216 QAIRLLL
-223 VGSVFVLGT
+223 VGSAFVLGT

-264 LAALADSVDFS
+264 LAALADVVGFS

-286 IASTSYRE
+286 IASTAYRE

-318 LNLSAAGLQLWPAL
+318 LNLSAAGLQLGPAL
-332 MLSVFVLV
+332 VLSVFVLV

-348 IMGVMGYRRRTGLL
+348 IMGAMGYRRRTGLL

-376 LAALGLKLGQLAEAD
+376 LAALGLQLGQLGEGE

-403 GLSTYMILG
+403 ALSTYMILG
-412 SDRLYQWLQQ
+412 SERLYGWLKE
-422 PLRVF
+422 PLRLF
-427 ERANPYSE
+427 ERATPFSE
-435 IAGSSARPAQVDV
+435 LGGSTSGPARVDV

-458 AIHRQLLPH
+458 AIHRQLQPH
-467 NLSLLGIDFDPQALR
+467 NLSILGIDFDPQALR
-482 QAAARGMVVQYGD
+482 LAAAQGLPVQYGD

-508 PTTVVVSTLPS
+508 SATVVVSTLPALES
-519 VKANAA
+519 NAA
-525 ISHGLQSAGF
+525 IQHGLQAAGF
-535 RGHFVATAHND
+535 QGHFIATAHD
-546 AEVARLEFLGA
+546 EAEVAKLEFLGA

-571 AVLIVDDL
+571 AELIVDDL
-579 KGLQPQD
+579 LALRAQPLA

>member
-1 MHLRT
+1 MT
-6 IGLGDGGVSLLPD
+6 
-19 TVGAVQGRCFSR
+19 FS
-31 SERMAMIFSTVF
+31 SVF
-43 HELAATLILAGLIG
+43 HELAAILMLAGVIG
-57 IAAQKLR
+57 VVALKLR

-72 LTGILVGPALLG
+72 ITGILVGPAALN
-84 WASGGSELKLL
+84 WVSGGSELKLL
-95 SSIGIA
+95 SSVGIS
-101 VLLFLV
+101 VLLFVV

-131 VFTSLFGFLLT
+131 VFTSLFGFLI
-142 LALGF
+142 ALGLGYAAV
-147 TPVKAIYIAV
+147 PALYIAM

-196 ILAMILLTAFKADA
+196 ILAMILLTSFNLQGGD
-210 SGGMAA
+210 GMAG
-216 QALRLVL
+216 QAIRLLL
-223 VGSVFVLGT
+223 VGSAFVLGT

-264 LAALADSVDFS
+264 LAALADVVGFS

-286 IASTSYRE
+286 IASTAYRE

-318 LNLSAAGLQLWPAL
+318 LNLSAAGLQLGPAL
-332 MLSVFVLV
+332 VLSVFVLV

-348 IMGVMGYRRRTGLL
+348 IMGAMGYRRRTGLL

-376 LAALGLKLGQLAEAD
+376 LAALGLQLGQLGEGE

-403 GLSTYMILG
+403 ALSTYMILG
-412 SDRLYQWLQQ
+412 SERLYGWLKE
-422 PLRVF
+422 PLRLL
-427 ERANPYSE
+427 ERATPFSE
-435 IAGSSARPAQVDV
+435 LGGNTSGPARVDV
-448 ILLGLGRFGS
+448 ILLGLGRFGG
-458 AIHRQLLPH
+458 AIQRKLQPH
-467 NLSLLGIDFDPQALR
+467 NLSILGIDFDPQALR
-482 QAAARGMVVQYGD
+482 LAAAQGLPVQYGD

-508 PTTVVVSTLPS
+508 SATVVVSTLPALES
-519 VKANAA
+519 NAA
-525 ISHGLQSAGF
+525 IQHGLQAAGF
-535 RGHFVATAHND
+535 QGHFIATAHD
-546 AEVARLEFLGA
+546 EAEVAKLEFLGA

-571 AVLIVDDL
+571 SELIVEDL
-579 KGLQPQD
+579 VALRAHSSA

>member
-1 MHLRT
+1 MT
-6 IGLGDGGVSLLPD
+6 
-19 TVGAVQGRCFSR
+19 FS
-31 SERMAMIFSTVF
+31 SVF
-43 HELAATLILAGLIG
+43 HELAAILMLAGVIG
-57 IAAQKLR
+57 VVALKLR

-72 LTGILVGPALLG
+72 FAGILVGPAALN
-84 WASGGSELKLL
+84 WVSGGSELKLL
-95 SSIGIA
+95 SSVGIS
-101 VLLFLV
+101 VLLFVV

-131 VFTSLFGFLLT
+131 VFTSLFGFLI
-142 LALGF
+142 ALGLGYAAV
-147 TPVKAIYIAV
+147 PALYIAM

-196 ILAMILLTAFKADA
+196 ILAMILLSSFNLE
-210 SGGMAA
+210 GGGGIAG
-216 QALRLVL
+216 QAIRLLL
-223 VGSVFVLGT
+223 VGSAFVLGT

-264 LAALADSVDFS
+264 LAALADVVGFS

-286 IASTSYRE
+286 IASTAYRE

-318 LNLSAAGLQLWPAL
+318 LNLSAAGLQLGPAL
-332 MLSVFVLV
+332 VLSVFVLV

-348 IMGVMGYRRRTGLL
+348 IMGAMGYRRRTGLL

-376 LAALGLKLGQLAEAD
+376 LAALGLQLGQLGEGE

-403 GLSTYMILG
+403 AFSTYMILG
-412 SDRLYQWLQQ
+412 SERLYGWLKE
-422 PLRVF
+422 PLRLL
-427 ERANPYSE
+427 ERATPFSE
-435 IAGSSARPAQVDV
+435 LGGSTSGPARVDV
-448 ILLGLGRFGS
+448 ILLGLGRFGG
-458 AIHRQLLPH
+458 AIHRQLQPH
-467 NLSLLGIDFDPQALR
+467 NLSILGIDFDPQALR
-482 QAAARGMVVQYGD
+482 LAAAQGLPVQYGD

-508 PTTVVVSTLPS
+508 SATVVVSTLPALES
-519 VKANAA
+519 NAA
-525 ISHGLQSAGF
+525 IQHGLQAAGF
-535 RGHFVATAHND
+535 QGHFIATAHD
-546 AEVARLEFLGA
+546 EAEVAKLEFLGA

-571 AVLIVDDL
+571 AELIVDDL
-579 KGLQPQD
+579 LALQLQRAG

>member
-1 MHLRT
+1 MT
-6 IGLGDGGVSLLPD
+6 
-19 TVGAVQGRCFSR
+19 FS
-31 SERMAMIFSTVF
+31 SVF
-43 HELAATLILAGLIG
+43 HELAAILMLAGVIG
-57 IAAQKLR
+57 VVALKLR

-72 LTGILVGPALLG
+72 FAGILVGPAALN
-84 WASGGSELKLL
+84 WVSGGSELKLL
-95 SSIGIA
+95 SSVGIS
-101 VLLFLV
+101 VLLFVV

-131 VFTSLFGFLLT
+131 VFTSLFGFLI
-142 LALGF
+142 ALGLGYAAV
-147 TPVKAIYIAV
+147 PALYIAM

-196 ILAMILLTAFKADA
+196 ILAMILLTSFNLE
-210 SGGMAA
+210 GGGGIAG
-216 QALRLVL
+216 QAIRLLL
-223 VGSVFVLGT
+223 VGSAFVLGT

-264 LAALADSVDFS
+264 LAALADVVGFS

-286 IASTSYRE
+286 IASTAYRE

-318 LNLSAAGLQLWPAL
+318 LNLSAAGLQLGPAL
-332 MLSVFVLV
+332 VLSVFVLV

-348 IMGVMGYRRRTGLL
+348 IMGAMGYRRRTGLL

-376 LAALGLKLGQLAEAD
+376 LAALGLQLGQLGEGE

-403 GLSTYMILG
+403 ALSTYMILG
-412 SDRLYQWLQQ
+412 SERLYGWLKE
-422 PLRVF
+422 PLRLL
-427 ERANPYSE
+427 ERATPFSE
-435 IAGSSARPAQVDV
+435 LGGSTSGPARVDV
-448 ILLGLGRFGS
+448 ILLGLGRFGG
-458 AIHRQLLPH
+458 AIHRQLQPH
-467 NLSLLGIDFDPQALR
+467 NLSILGIDFDPQALR
-482 QAAARGMVVQYGD
+482 LAAAQGLPVQYGD

-508 PTTVVVSTLPS
+508 SATVVVSTLPALES
-519 VKANAA
+519 NAA
-525 ISHGLQSAGF
+525 IQHGLQAAGF
-535 RGHFVATAHND
+535 QGHFIATAHD
-546 AEVARLEFLGA
+546 EAEVAKLEFLGA

-571 AVLIVDDL
+571 AELIVDDL
-579 KGLQPQD
+579 LALHLQRAG

>member
-1 MHLRT
+1 MTAAQPRLMT
-6 IGLGDGGVSLLPD
+6 
-19 TVGAVQGRCFSR
+19 
-31 SERMAMIFSTVF
+31 FSTVF
-43 HELAATLILAGLIG
+43 HELAAILVIAGVIG
-57 IAAQKLR
+57 VLALKLR
-64 QPLIIGYI
+64 QPLIISYI
-72 LTGILVGPALLG
+72 ITGIVAGPAVLG
-84 WASGGSELKLL
+84 WASGGSEIKLL

-101 VLLFLV
+101 VLLFVV

-131 VFTSLFGFLLT
+131 VFTSLFGFLLS
-142 LALGF
+142 LGLGF
-147 TPVKAIYIAV
+147 APVKAIYIAV

-196 ILAMILLTAFKADA
+196 ILAMILLTSFTAAG
-210 SGGMAA
+210 SGGIAA
-216 QALRLVL
+216 QGIRLLL
-223 VGSVFVLGT
+223 VGTAFVLGT
-232 AATMRWVMPPLLGR
+232 VATMRWVMPPLLGR

-264 LAALADSVDFS
+264 LAALADGVGFS

-286 IASTSYRE
+286 IASTAYRE

-318 LNLSAAGLQLWPAL
+318 LNLTAAGVQLWPAL
-332 MLSVFVLV
+332 VLSLFVLV

-348 IMGVMGYRRRTGLL
+348 IMGVMGYRRRTGFL

-376 LAALGLKLGQLAEAD
+376 LAALGLRLGQIGEAE

-403 GLSTYMILG
+403 ALSTYMILG
-412 SDRLYQWLQQ
+412 SDQLYAWLQG
-422 PLRVF
+422 PLRIF
-427 ERANPYSE
+427 QRATPFSE
-435 IAGSSARPAQVDV
+435 LKGSISGPAKVDV
-448 ILLGLGRFGS
+448 VLLGLGRYGS
-458 AIHRQLLPH
+458 AIVRQLRAH
-467 NLSLLGIDFDPQALR
+467 ELSILGIDFDPQALR
-482 QAAARGMVVQYGD
+482 LAAAQGLPVQYGD

-508 PTTVVVSTLPS
+508 SATVVVSTLPS
-519 VKANAA
+519 LESNAA
-525 ISHGLQSAGF
+525 IRHGLESAGF
-535 RGHFVATAHND
+535 RGHFIATAHD
-546 AEVARLEFLGA
+546 EAEVVKLESIGA

-571 AVLIVDDL
+571 AELIVNDL
-579 KGLQPQD
+579 RELREIQTASP

>member
-1 MHLRT
+1 MT
-6 IGLGDGGVSLLPD
+6 
-19 TVGAVQGRCFSR
+19 FS
-31 SERMAMIFSTVF
+31 SVF
-43 HELAATLILAGLIG
+43 LELAAILMLAGVIG
-57 IAAQKLR
+57 VVALKLR

-72 LTGILVGPALLG
+72 FAGILVGPAALN
-84 WASGGSELKLL
+84 WVSGGSELKLL
-95 SSIGIA
+95 SSVGIS
-101 VLLFLV
+101 VLLFVV

-131 VFTSLFGFLLT
+131 VFTSLFGFLI
-142 LALGF
+142 ALGLGYAAV
-147 TPVKAIYIAV
+147 PALYIAM

-196 ILAMILLTAFKADA
+196 ILAMILLTSFNLE
-210 SGGMAA
+210 GGGGIAG
-216 QALRLVL
+216 QAIRLLL
-223 VGSVFVLGT
+223 VGSAFVLGT

-264 LAALADSVDFS
+264 LAALADVVGFS

-286 IASTSYRE
+286 IASTAYRE

-318 LNLSAAGLQLWPAL
+318 LNLSAAGLQLGPAL
-332 MLSVFVLV
+332 VLSVFVLV

-348 IMGVMGYRRRTGLL
+348 IMGAMGYRRRTGLL

-376 LAALGLKLGQLAEAD
+376 LAALGLQLGQLGEGE

-403 GLSTYMILG
+403 ALSTYMILG
-412 SDRLYQWLQQ
+412 SERLYGWLKE
-422 PLRVF
+422 PLRLL
-427 ERANPYSE
+427 ERATPFSE
-435 IAGSSARPAQVDV
+435 LGGSTSGPARVDV
-448 ILLGLGRFGS
+448 ILLGLGRFGG
-458 AIHRQLLPH
+458 AIHRQLQPH
-467 NLSLLGIDFDPQALR
+467 NLSILGIDFDPQALR
-482 QAAARGMVVQYGD
+482 LAAAQGLPVQYGD

-508 PTTVVVSTLPS
+508 SATVVVSTLPALES
-519 VKANAA
+519 NAA
-525 ISHGLQSAGF
+525 IQHGLQAAGF
-535 RGHFVATAHND
+535 QGHFIATAHD
-546 AEVARLEFLGA
+546 EAEVAKLEFLGA

-571 AVLIVDDL
+571 AELIVDDL
-579 KGLQPQD
+579 LALHLQRAG

>member
-1 MHLRT
+1 MT
-6 IGLGDGGVSLLPD
+6 
-19 TVGAVQGRCFSR
+19 FS
-31 SERMAMIFSTVF
+31 SVF
-43 HELAATLILAGLIG
+43 HELAAILVIAGMIG
-57 IAAQKLR
+57 VLALKLR
-64 QPLIIGYI
+64 QPLIISYI
-72 LTGILVGPALLG
+72 VTGIVAGPAVLG
-84 WASGGSELKLL
+84 WASGGSEIKLL

-101 VLLFLV
+101 VLLFVV

-131 VFTSLFGFLLT
+131 VFTALFGFLLS
-142 LALGF
+142 LGLGF
-147 TPVKAIYIAV
+147 APVKAIYIAV

-196 ILAMILLTAFKADA
+196 ILAMILLTSFTAAG
-210 SGGMAA
+210 SGGIAA
-216 QALRLVL
+216 QGIRLLL
-223 VGSVFVLGT
+223 VGTAFVLGT
-232 AATMRWVMPPLLGR
+232 VATMRWVMPPLLGR

-264 LAALADSVDFS
+264 LAALADGVGFS

-286 IASTSYRE
+286 IASTAYRE

-318 LNLSAAGLQLWPAL
+318 LNLSAAGLQLGPAVV
-332 MLSVFVLV
+332 LSFFVLV

-348 IMGVMGYRRRTGLL
+348 IMGVMGYRRRTGFL

-376 LAALGLKLGQLAEAD
+376 LAALGMRLGQIGEAE
-391 VSLITLVGVITI
+391 VSLVTLVGVITI
-403 GLSTYMILG
+403 ALSTYMILG
-412 SDRLYQWLQQ
+412 SDRLYAWLEK
-422 PLRVF
+422 PLRIF
-427 ERANPYSE
+427 QRATPFSE
-435 IAGSSARPAQVDV
+435 LKDSISGPARVDV
-448 ILLGLGRFGS
+448 VLLGLGRYGS
-458 AIHRQLLPH
+458 AIVRQLRAH
-467 NLSLLGIDFDPQALR
+467 ELSILGIDFDPQALR
-482 QAAARGMVVQYGD
+482 LAAARGLPVQYGD

-508 PTTVVVSTLPS
+508 SATVVVSTLPS
-519 VKANAA
+519 LESNAA
-525 ISHGLQSAGF
+525 IRHGLESAGF
-535 RGHFVATAHND
+535 RGHFIATAHD
-546 AEVARLEFLGA
+546 EAEVVKLEWLGA
-557 QRTLLP
+557 HRTLLP

-571 AVLIVDDL
+571 AELIVDDL
-579 KGLQPQD
+579 RELRQIQSASS

>member
-1 MHLRT
+1 MT
-6 IGLGDGGVSLLPD
+6 AAQPWFM
-19 TVGAVQGRCFSR
+19 T
-31 SERMAMIFSTVF
+31 FSTVF
-43 HELAATLILAGLIG
+43 HELAL
-57 IAAQKLR
+57 KLR
-64 QPLIIGYI
+64 QPLIISYI
-72 LTGILVGPALLG
+72 ITGIVAGPAVLG
-84 WASGGSELKLL
+84 WASGGSEIKLL

-101 VLLFLV
+101 VLLFVV

-131 VFTSLFGFLLT
+131 VFTSLFGFLLS
-142 LALGF
+142 LGLGF
-147 TPVKAIYIAV
+147 APVKAIYIAV

-164 IIIVKLLSDKREID
+164 IVIVKLLSDKREID

-196 ILAMILLTAFKADA
+196 ILAMILLTSFTAAG
-210 SGGMAA
+210 SGGIAA
-216 QALRLVL
+216 QGIRLLL
-223 VGSVFVLGT
+223 VGTAFVLGT
-232 AATMRWVMPPLLGR
+232 VATMRWVMPPLLGR

-264 LAALADSVDFS
+264 LAALADGVGFS

-286 IASTSYRE
+286 IASTAYRE

-318 LNLSAAGLQLWPAL
+318 LNLTAAGVQLWPAL
-332 MLSVFVLV
+332 VLSLFVLV

-348 IMGVMGYRRRTGLL
+348 IMGVMGYRRRTGFL

-376 LAALGLKLGQLAEAD
+376 LAALGLRLGQIGEVE

-403 GLSTYMILG
+403 ALSTYMILG
-412 SDRLYQWLQQ
+412 SDQLYVWLQG
-422 PLRVF
+422 PLRIF
-427 ERANPYSE
+427 QRATPFSE
-435 IAGSSARPAQVDV
+435 LKGSISGPAKVDV
-448 ILLGLGRFGS
+448 VLLGLGRYGS
-458 AIHRQLLPH
+458 AIVRQLRADE
-467 NLSLLGIDFDPQALR
+467 LSILGIDFDPQALR
-482 QAAARGMVVQYGD
+482 LAAAKGLPVQYGD

-508 PTTVVVSTLPS
+508 SATVVVSTLPS
-519 VKANAA
+519 LESNAA
-525 ISHGLQSAGF
+525 IRHGLESAGF
-535 RGHFVATAHND
+535 RGHFIATAHD
-546 AEVARLEFLGA
+546 EAEVVKLELIGA
-557 QRTLLP
+557 NRTLLP

-571 AVLIVDDL
+571 AELIVEDL
-579 KGLQPQD
+579 FKLRQIQSAPS

>member
-1 MHLRT
+1 MT
-6 IGLGDGGVSLLPD
+6 
-19 TVGAVQGRCFSR
+19 
-31 SERMAMIFSTVF
+31 FSTVF
-43 HELAATLILAGLIG
+43 HELAAILVIAGVIG
-57 IAAQKLR
+57 VLALKLR
-64 QPLIIGYI
+64 QPLIISYI
-72 LTGILVGPALLG
+72 ITGIVAGPAVLG
-84 WASGGSELKLL
+84 WASGGSEIKLL

-101 VLLFLV
+101 VLLFVV

-131 VFTSLFGFLLT
+131 VFTSLFGFLLS
-142 LALGF
+142 LGLGF
-147 TPVKAIYIAV
+147 APVKAIYIAV

-196 ILAMILLTAFKADA
+196 ILAMILLTSFTAAG
-210 SGGMAA
+210 SGGIAA
-216 QALRLVL
+216 QGIRLLL
-223 VGSVFVLGT
+223 VGTAFVLGT
-232 AATMRWVMPPLLGR
+232 VATMRWVMPPLLGR

-264 LAALADSVDFS
+264 LAALADGVGFS

-286 IASTSYRE
+286 IASTAYRE

-318 LNLSAAGLQLWPAL
+318 LNLTAAGVQLWPAL
-332 MLSVFVLV
+332 VLSLFVLV

-348 IMGVMGYRRRTGLL
+348 IMGVMGYRRRTGFL

-376 LAALGLKLGQLAEAD
+376 LAALGLRLGQIGEAE

-403 GLSTYMILG
+403 ALSTYMILG
-412 SDRLYQWLQQ
+412 SDQLYAWLEG
-422 PLRVF
+422 PLRIF
-427 ERANPYSE
+427 QRATPFSE
-435 IAGSSARPAQVDV
+435 QKGSISGPAKVDV
-448 ILLGLGRFGS
+448 VLLGLGRYGS
-458 AIHRQLLPH
+458 AIVRQLRAH
-467 NLSLLGIDFDPQALR
+467 ELSILGIDFDPQALR
-482 QAAARGMVVQYGD
+482 LAAAKGLPVQYGD

-508 PTTVVVSTLPS
+508 SATVVVSTLPS
-519 VKANAA
+519 LESNAA
-525 ISHGLQSAGF
+525 IRHGLESAGF
-535 RGHFVATAHND
+535 RGHFIATAHD
-546 AEVARLEFLGA
+546 EAEVVKLELIGA
-557 QRTLLP
+557 NRTLLP

-571 AVLIVDDL
+571 AELIVEDL
-579 KGLQPQD
+579 FKLRQIQSAPS

>member
-1 MHLRT
+1 MT
-6 IGLGDGGVSLLPD
+6 FNS
-19 TVGAVQGRCFSR
+19 
-31 SERMAMIFSTVF
+31 VF
-43 HELAATLILAGLIG
+43 HELAAILMLAGVIG
-57 IAAQKLR
+57 VVALKLR

-72 LTGILVGPALLG
+72 IAGILVGPAALN
-84 WASGGSELKLL
+84 WVSGGSELKLL
-95 SSIGIA
+95 SSVGIS
-101 VLLFLV
+101 VLLFVV
-107 GLKLDVGLIRSVGP
+107 GLKLDVSLIRSVGP

-131 VFTSLFGFLLT
+131 VFTSLFGFLIA
-142 LALGF
+142 LALGYAAV
-147 TPVKAIYIAV
+147 PALYIAV

-196 ILAMILLTAFKADA
+196 ILAMILLTSFNLQ
-210 SGGMAA
+210 GGGGGIAA
-216 QALRLVL
+216 QAIRLLL
-223 VGSVFVLGT
+223 VGSAFVLGT

-264 LAALADSVDFS
+264 LAALADVVGFS

-286 IASTSYRE
+286 IASTAYRE

-318 LNLSAAGLQLWPAL
+318 LNVSAAGLQLGPAL
-332 MLSVFVLV
+332 VLSAFVLV

-348 IMGVMGYRRRTGLL
+348 IMGAMGYRRRTGLL

-376 LAALGLKLGQLAEAD
+376 LAALGLQLGQLGEGQ

-403 GLSTYMILG
+403 ALSTYMILG
-412 SDRLYQWLQQ
+412 SERLYGWLKE

-427 ERANPYSE
+427 ERATPFSE
-435 IAGSSARPAQVDV
+435 LGTSTSGPVRVDV

-458 AIHRQLLPH
+458 AIARQLQPH
-467 NLSLLGIDFDPQALR
+467 NLAILGIDFDPQALR
-482 QAAARGMVVQYGD
+482 LASAQGLPVQYGD

-508 PTTVVVSTLPS
+508 SATVVVSTLPS
-519 VKANAA
+519 LESNAA
-525 ISHGLQSAGF
+525 IRHGLESAGF
-535 RGHFVATAHND
+535 RGHFIATAHD
-546 AEVARLEFLGA
+546 EAEVVKLELIGA
-557 QRTLLP
+557 NRTLLP

-571 AVLIVDDL
+571 AELIVEDL
-579 KGLQPQD
+579 RKLRQIQSASS

>member
-1 MHLRT
+1 MT
-6 IGLGDGGVSLLPD
+6 
-19 TVGAVQGRCFSR
+19 
-31 SERMAMIFSTVF
+31 FSTVF
-43 HELAATLILAGLIG
+43 HELAAILMIAGVIG
-57 IAAQKLR
+57 VLALKLR

-72 LTGILVGPALLG
+72 LTGILVGPAVLG

-95 SSIGIA
+95 SSIGIS
-101 VLLFLV
+101 VLLFVV

-131 VFTSLFGFLLT
+131 VFTSLFGFLL
-142 LALGF
+142 ALGLGF
-147 TPVKAIYIAV
+147 APVKAIYIAV

-196 ILAMILLTAFKADA
+196 ILAMILLTSFTADG
-210 SGGMAA
+210 SGGIAA
-216 QALRLVL
+216 QGIRLLL
-223 VGSVFVLGT
+223 VGTAFVLGT
-232 AATMRWVMPPLLGR
+232 AAMMRWVMPPLLGR

-264 LAALADSVDFS
+264 LAALADGVNFS

-286 IASTSYRE
+286 IASTAYRE

-318 LNLSAAGLQLWPAL
+318 LNLTAAGIQLWPAL
-332 MLSVFVLV
+332 VLSLFVLV

-348 IMGVMGYRRRTGLL
+348 IMGAMGYRRRTGFL

-376 LAALGLKLGQLAEAD
+376 LAALGLRLGQIGEAE

-403 GLSTYMILG
+403 ALSTYMILG
-412 SDRLYQWLQQ
+412 SDHLYGLLQG

-427 ERANPYSE
+427 QRTTPFSE
-435 IAGSSARPAQVDV
+435 LKDSISGPARVDV
-448 ILLGLGRFGS
+448 VLLGLGRYGS
-458 AIHRQLLPH
+458 SIYRQLRPH
-467 NLSLLGIDFDPQALR
+467 NLSILGIDFDPPALR
-482 QAAARGMVVQYGD
+482 LAAAHGLPVQYGD
-495 SEDPEFTASLPLS
+495 SEDPEFTSSLPLS
-508 PTTVVVSTLPS
+508 SATVVVSTLPS
-519 VKANAA
+519 LESNAA
-525 ISHGLQSAGF
+525 IRHGLETAGF
-535 RGHFVATAHND
+535 QGHFIATAHD
-546 AEVARLEFLGA
+546 EGEVVKLESIGA

-571 AVLIVDDL
+571 AELIVEDL
-579 KGLQPQD
+579 MMLQRAQPAKAAPSSDFLETANS

>member
-1 MHLRT
+1 MT
-6 IGLGDGGVSLLPD
+6 
-19 TVGAVQGRCFSR
+19 
-31 SERMAMIFSTVF
+31 FSTVF
-43 HELAATLILAGLIG
+43 HELAAILMLAGVIG
-57 IAAQKLR
+57 VVALKLR

-72 LTGILVGPALLG
+72 VAGILVGPAALN
-84 WASGGSELKLL
+84 WVSGGSELKLL
-95 SSIGIA
+95 SSVGIS
-101 VLLFLV
+101 VLLFVV

-131 VFTSLFGFLLT
+131 VFTSLFGFLI
-142 LALGF
+142 ALGLGYGA
-147 TPVKAIYIAV
+147 VQAIYIAV

-196 ILAMILLTAFKADA
+196 ILAMILLTSFNLQ
-210 SGGMAA
+210 GGGGIAA
-216 QALRLVL
+216 QAIRLLL
-223 VGSVFVLGT
+223 VGSAFVLGT

-264 LAALADSVDFS
+264 LAALADVVGFS

-286 IASTSYRE
+286 IASTAYRE

-318 LNLSAAGLQLWPAL
+318 LNLSAAGLQLGPAL
-332 MLSVFVLV
+332 VLSLFVLV

-348 IMGVMGYRRRTGLL
+348 IMGAMGYRRRTGLL

-376 LAALGLKLGQLAEAD
+376 LAALGVKLGQLGEGEL
-391 VSLITLVGVITI
+391 SLITLVGVITI
-403 GLSTYMILG
+403 ALSTYMILG
-412 SDRLYQWLQQ
+412 SERLYRWLKE
-422 PLRVF
+422 PLRLF
-427 ERANPYSE
+427 ERATPFSE
-435 IAGSSARPAQVDV
+435 LGETISGPVRVDV
-448 ILLGLGRFGS
+448 ILLGLGRFGG
-458 AIHRQLLPH
+458 AIYRKLQPH
-467 NLSLLGIDFDPQALR
+467 NLAILGIDFDPQALR
-482 QAAARGMVVQYGD
+482 LAAAQGLPVQYGD

-508 PTTVVVSTLPS
+508 SATVVVSTLPS
-519 VKANAA
+519 LESNAA
-525 ISHGLQSAGF
+525 IQHGLEAAGF
-535 RGHFVATAHND
+535 QGHFIATAHD
-546 AEVARLEFLGA
+546 EAEVTKLEFLGA

-571 AVLIVDDL
+571 AELIVDDL
-579 KGLQPQD
+579 LDLQPQRNG

>member
-1 MHLRT
+1 MT
-6 IGLGDGGVSLLPD
+6 
-19 TVGAVQGRCFSR
+19 
-31 SERMAMIFSTVF
+31 FSTVF
-43 HELAATLILAGLIG
+43 HELAAILVIAGVIG
-57 IAAQKLR
+57 VLALKLR
-64 QPLIIGYI
+64 QPLIISYI
-72 LTGILVGPALLG
+72 ITGIVAGPAVLG
-84 WASGGSELKLL
+84 WASGGSEIKLL

-101 VLLFLV
+101 VLLFVV

-131 VFTSLFGFLLT
+131 VFTSLFGFLL
-142 LALGF
+142 ALGLGF
-147 TPVKAIYIAV
+147 APVKAIYIAV

-196 ILAMILLTAFKADA
+196 ILAMILLTSFTAAG
-210 SGGMAA
+210 SGGIAA
-216 QALRLVL
+216 QGIRLLL
-223 VGSVFVLGT
+223 VGTAFVLGT
-232 AATMRWVMPPLLGR
+232 VATMRWVMPPLLGR

-264 LAALADSVDFS
+264 LAALADGVGFS

-286 IASTSYRE
+286 IASTAYRE

-318 LNLSAAGLQLWPAL
+318 LNLTAAGVQLWPAL
-332 MLSVFVLV
+332 VLSLFVLV

-348 IMGVMGYRRRTGLL
+348 IMGVMGYRRRTGFL

-376 LAALGLKLGQLAEAD
+376 LAALGLRLGQIGEAE

-403 GLSTYMILG
+403 ALSTYMILG
-412 SDRLYQWLQQ
+412 SDQLYAWLEG
-422 PLRVF
+422 PLRIF
-427 ERANPYSE
+427 QRATPFSE
-435 IAGSSARPAQVDV
+435 LKGSISGPAKVDV
-448 ILLGLGRFGS
+448 VLLGLGRYGS
-458 AIHRQLLPH
+458 AIVRQLRAH
-467 NLSLLGIDFDPQALR
+467 ELSILGIDFDPQALR
-482 QAAARGMVVQYGD
+482 LAAAQGLPVQYGD

-508 PTTVVVSTLPS
+508 SATVVVSTLPS
-519 VKANAA
+519 LESNAA
-525 ISHGLQSAGF
+525 IRHGLESAGF
-535 RGHFVATAHND
+535 RGHFIATAHD
-546 AEVARLEFLGA
+546 EAEVVKLELIGA
-557 QRTLLP
+557 NRTLLP

-571 AVLIVDDL
+571 AELIVEDL
-579 KGLQPQD
+579 FKLRQIQSSSS

>member
-1 MHLRT
+1 MLT
-6 IGLGDGGVSLLPD
+6 
-19 TVGAVQGRCFSR
+19 FS
-31 SERMAMIFSTVF
+31 STF
-43 HELAATLILAGLIG
+43 QELAAILMIAGVIG
-57 IAAQKLR
+57 VLALKLR

-72 LTGILVGPALLG
+72 LTGIVVGPALLG

-101 VLLFLV
+101 VLLFVV

-131 VFTSLFGFLLT
+131 VFTSLFGFLL
-142 LALGF
+142 ALGLGF
-147 TPVKAIYIAV
+147 APVKAIYIAV

-196 ILAMILLTAFKADA
+196 ILAMILLTSFSAAG
-210 SGGMAA
+210 SGGIAA
-216 QALRLVL
+216 QGIRLLL
-223 VGSVFVLGT
+223 VGTAFVLGT
-232 AATMRWVMPPLLGR
+232 AATMRWLMPPLLGR

-264 LAALADSVDFS
+264 LAALADGMNFS

-294 AIASRLTGLRDFL
+294 AIASRLIGLRDFL

-318 LNLSAAGLQLWPAL
+318 LNLTAAGIQLWPAL
-332 MLSVFVLV
+332 VLSLFVLV

-348 IMGVMGYRRRTGLL
+348 IMGAMGYRRRTGLL

-376 LAALGLKLGQLAEAD
+376 LAALGLRLGQIGEAE

-412 SDRLYQWLQQ
+412 SERLYQWLQQ
-422 PLRVF
+422 PLRF
-427 ERANPYSE
+427 LERASPFSE
-435 IAGSSARPAQVDV
+435 IPAGSSGPARVDV
-448 ILLGLGRFGS
+448 ILLGLGRFGG
-458 AIHRQLLPH
+458 AIHRQLQPH
-467 NLSLLGIDFDPQALR
+467 NLAILGIDFDPQALR
-482 QAAARGMVVQYGD
+482 LAAAEGVPVQYGD

-508 PTTVVVSTLPS
+508 SATVVVSTLPS
-519 VKANAA
+519 LEANAA
-525 ISHGLQSAGF
+525 ISHGLQTAGF
-535 RGHFVATAHND
+535 RGQFIATAHNE

-571 AVLIVDDL
+571 ADLIVADL
-579 KGLQPQD
+579 LELQAKRSV